1 MGSENDFGESRVSV
15 RQNGNYADSIIRSYS
30 TTSVMDIDIPPDAEC
45 MSIEYSESGAKIVT
59 LYKWKSRPDLVNVP
73 ESWKGEKRRFTL

>member
-1 MGSENDFGESRVSV
+1 
-15 RQNGNYADSIIRSYS
+15 
-30 TTSVMDIDIPPDAEC
+30 MDIDIPPDAEC
-45 MSIEYSESGAKIVT
+45 MSIEYSGSGAKIVT